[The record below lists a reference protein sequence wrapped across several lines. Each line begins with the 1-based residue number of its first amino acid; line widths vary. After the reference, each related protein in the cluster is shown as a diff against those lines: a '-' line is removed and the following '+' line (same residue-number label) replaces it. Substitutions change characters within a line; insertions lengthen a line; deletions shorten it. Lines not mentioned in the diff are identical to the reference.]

1 MNEETKEQKWSPIT
15 WGCIVFGLFAVL
27 AAFVLP
33 CFIKSRNFTAPNGCI
48 NNLRMIDSAKESWAL
63 AKQKTNGEDV
73 VTSEVNAYIRGNTTP
88 VCPAGGTYSYNV
100 VGSNP
105 TCTITNPTIHRLPES
120 E

>member
-1 MNEETKEQKWSPIT
+1 MRAGYVVI
-15 WGCIVFGLFAVL
+15 ILLLL
-27 AAFVLP
+27 AIAIP
-33 CFIKSRNFTAPNGCI
+33 SFIPARNVVSQNSCM

-88 VCPAGGTYSYNV
+88 ACPAGGTYSYNV

-105 TCTITNPTIHRLPES
+105 TCTITNPTIHRLSES